1 MEKQYNRR
9 LVDIA
14 LASSTSKIKKEFNS
28 IFEGS
33 EEENNK
39 NRRRWIWELIQ
50 NASDCTPKGGKININ
65 LEVDDNRI
73 TFSHDGMPFTY
84 NNLQDLITQVSTKEE
99 SGEELTGKFGTGF
112 MSTFLLSKTV
122 EIEGTFICRNGI
134 STNMNFTINRTK
146 RDYDGIKEQTIRMLD
161 ELEDLDRGSNETQTY
176 NITKFIYNLT
186 GSSQA
191 SKEAVKQGGKDLL
204 TTIPY
209 LLAFN
214 ENIQSVNY
222 NGKRYEKGKSVSNQD
237 YNGLTI
243 IQFKMM
249 DKDRDTGNVNYEH
262 LFYNSNN
269 GVQVACPVR
278 YDNNSK
284 LWYFES
290 IAGNIPK
297 LFCDFPLVGTED
309 FAFPIVVNSDLFGVT
324 EDRDAIRDGNQQNGT
339 LLEEA
344 VSLYKGL
351 IDVCSNNAFT
361 RNEFNIC
368 MFEKRQY
375 SGLQKY
381 CFDQIYDYISRRPL
395 IPINK
400 SQTSYERKSFLNESG
415 KIQIYIPKTKKE
427 ENSMNFWRIFSDG
440 GYLNS
445 PTEETFLG
453 WKEVFGGNYQLNKV
467 NELFEDKT
475 IKDFNSFFANEREA
489 CEWLDRF
496 YLLWIDDEGI
506 DEVIKSVFVPT
517 QHKSF
522 NHFKNVYYDDE
533 IREDLKEILFEIKP
547 VCKKQLL
554 DQRIGSFDN
563 YFEENKLK
571 RQNTGLCSKLIDNK
585 VNEILVEETSDNIE
599 RSKEV
604 QATFNKLNDFFLKE
618 SSLSEK
624 NFPKVFPKRML
635 VSSTTETLRRM
646 AIAEKVERN
655 GIDLDGYLINQQKI
669 RDILEN
675 TNLGTEEIRE
685 LLKHVVTSTLEMREY
700 FENLLQRSVENVHK
714 YLKRS
719 NKYYVPETLNEWK
732 DISYSETIFPAKKDE
747 KELTIVIRPADND
760 QIIFYGEDELEVLDS
775 GDYELWTDNGED
787 DGCKEITLGEL
798 LKTTGITR
806 IPLKKI

>member
-1 MEKQYNRR
+1 MAKEYNGR
-9 LVDIA
+9 LADIA

-33 EEENNK
+33 QEENNK
-39 NRRRWIWELIQ
+39 TRRRWIWELIQ
-50 NASDCTPKGGKININ
+50 NASDCTPKGGKINID
-65 LEVDDNRI
+65 LEIDDNKI
-73 TFSHDGMPFTY
+73 TFSHDGLPFTY

-99 SGEELTGKFGTGF
+99 SEEELTGKFGTGF

-122 EIEGTFICRNGI
+122 EIEGTFICSNGI

-146 RDYDGIKEQTIRMLD
+146 RDYNGIKEQTIMMLD
-161 ELEDLDRGSNETQTY
+161 DLDDLDKSCNEAQTY
-176 NITKFIYNLT
+176 NKTKFIYNLT
-186 GSSQA
+186 GSSQD

-222 NGKRYEKGKSVSNQD
+222 NGKRYEKEKSVSNEA

-243 IQFKMM
+243 IKLKMT
-249 DKDRDTGNVNYEH
+249 DTGNVNYEH
-262 LFYNSNN
+262 LFYFSNN
-269 GVQVACPVR
+269 GVQVACPVK
-278 YDNNSK
+278 YHNNSK
-284 LWYFES
+284 LCYFKP
-290 IAGNIPK
+290 IADNIPK

-309 FAFPIVVNSDLFGVT
+309 FAFPIVVNSKLFGVT
-324 EDRDAIRDGNQQNGT
+324 EDRDALRDGNQQNRT

-351 IDVCSNNAFT
+351 IDVCSNNTFT
-361 RNEFNIC
+361 RDEFNIC
-368 MFEKRQY
+368 MLDKRQY
-375 SGLQKY
+375 NGLQEY
-381 CFDQIYDYISRRPL
+381 CYDEIYGFISRSPL

-400 SQTSYERKSFLNESG
+400 PKANYERKSYLNESG
-415 KIQIYIPKTKKE
+415 KFQVYIPKTKKE
-427 ENSMNFWRIFSDG
+427 ENSMNFWRVLSDG

-453 WKEVFGGNYQLNKV
+453 WKKVFGGNYKLNKV

-475 IKDFNSFFANEREA
+475 FNDFNSTFANEREA

-496 YLLWIDDEGI
+496 YSLWIDDEGMG
-506 DEVIKSVFVPT
+506 EVIKSVFVPT

-522 NHFKNVYYDDE
+522 NHFNKVNYDDE
-533 IREDLKEILFEIKP
+533 IREDLKGILFELKP
-547 VCKKQLL
+547 AFKKQLL
-554 DQRIGSFDN
+554 NQRIGSFDT
-563 YFEENKLK
+563 YFEENDSEC
-571 RQNTGLCSKLIDNK
+571 QNTELCAKLIDSK
-585 VNEILVEETSDNIE
+585 VNEILVEETSDNLE

-604 QATFNKLNDFFLKE
+604 QSTFNKLNDFFLKE
-618 SSLSEK
+618 SIYSEK

-635 VSSTTETLRRM
+635 VSSTKETLRRM

-655 GIDLDGYLINQQKI
+655 GIDLDEYLSNQQKI
-669 RDILEN
+669 KDILEN
-675 TNLGTEEIRE
+675 TNLGTEEIRK
-685 LLKHVVTSTLEMREY
+685 LLKHVVTSTPEMREY
-700 FENLLQRSVENVHK
+700 FETLLQRSVENVHN

-719 NKYYVPETLNEWK
+719 NKYFVPETLKEWK
-732 DISYSETIFPAKKDE
+732 DSSYSETIFPAKKDE
-747 KELTIVIRPADND
+747 KEVTIIIRPTDND
-760 QIIFYGEDELEVLDS
+760 QIIFYGEEELEVLDS
-775 GDYELWTDNGED
+775 GEYELWTDNGKD
-787 DGCKEITLGEL
+787 VGCKQITLGEL